1 MPRVVVHQEGVSAT
15 DVAEVLRRGLGP
27 GYEVRAESSTEV
39 LVRRGT
45 LSRAKVTVA
54 SVPGGVSLEVRGQSP
69 PVPVLMLTMWMV
81 NERGIARRVAAVL
94 HDSEELGAT
103 R

>member
-1 MPRVVVHQEGVSAT
+1 MT
-15 DVAEVLRRGLGP
+15 
-27 GYEVRAESSTEV
+27 
-39 LVRRGT
+39 
-45 LSRAKVTVA
+45 

-69 PVPVLMLTMWMV
+69 PVPVLMLTMRMV

-94 HDSEELGAT
+94 QASEELGAT

>member
-1 MPRVVVHQEGVSAT
+1 MPAVEVRREGLSADEVV
-15 DVAEVLRRGLGP
+15 EVLRRGLGP
-27 GYEVRAESSTEV
+27 GYEVRADGGAEV

-45 LSRAKVTVA
+45 FTRAKVTVA
-54 SVPGGVSLEVRGQSP
+54 PVPGGVSLEVRGQSP
-69 PVPVLMLTMWMV
+69 PVPVLMLTMRMV

-94 HDSEELGAT
+94 QASEELGAT

>member
-1 MPRVVVHQEGVSAT
+1 MPDVVVHREGVS
-15 DVAEVLRRGLGP
+15 VGEVVEVLRRGLGS
-27 GYEVRAESSTEV
+27 GYEVRADGGAEA

-69 PVPVLMLTMWMV
+69 PVPLLMLTMRMV

-94 HDSEELGAT
+94 HDSAELGAT